1 MFDSVTIKPTVLV
14 IDDEAAERQLLQKNL
29 ENQGYYVITAENGQA
44 GLEIW
49 AEKMRAI
56 RIVITDLAMPLVDGF
71 EVLKTIR
78 AQEEL
83 YTCIMVLTSAG
94 DDEALRQGLRD
105 GADDFIGKPIV
116 PEELSL
122 RLQGALRMLRLQDQ
136 YDLVWGLAE
145 LAAER
150 GGETASHLQRTRK
163 YCYLLANDL
172 RLHQP
177 SLGLTEQLV
186 EDIANLSVLHDIGQN
201 GLPDGLLNKRGK
213 YTPKEYE
220 IIKDH
225 TIIGG
230 NILNKLYQRTG
241 SVFLLLGYEIA
252 MAHHEKWDGSGYPLR
267 LKGEEIPLAG
277 RIMAFADVYD
287 VLLAKRS
294 YKDPLSL
301 NHAEFYIRGEKGK
314 HFDPAVVESYERNRE
329 RFVEIHTSMQDVG
342 SLW

>member
-29 ENQGYYVITAENGQA
+29 ESQGYYVITAENGQA

-71 EVLKTIR
+71 EVIKTIR

-83 YTCIMVLTSAG
+83 YTSIMILKSAG
-94 DDEALRQGLRD
+94 DDEALRQGLRH
-105 GADDFIGKPIV
+105 GADDFVGKPIV

-122 RLQGALRMLRLQDQ
+122 RVQGALRMLRLQDQ

-150 GGETASHLQRTRK
+150 GGETAAHLQRTRK
-163 YCYLLANDL
+163 YCYLLADDL
-172 RLHQP
+172 RLHNP

-220 IIKDH
+220 IIK
-225 TIIGG
+225 
-230 NILNKLYQRTG
+230 
-241 SVFLLLGYEIA
+241 
-252 MAHHEKWDGSGYPLR
+252 
-267 LKGEEIPLAG
+267 
-277 RIMAFADVYD
+277 
-287 VLLAKRS
+287 
-294 YKDPLSL
+294 
-301 NHAEFYIRGEKGK
+301 
-314 HFDPAVVESYERNRE
+314 
-329 RFVEIHTSMQDVG
+329 
-342 SLW
+342 

>member
-1 MFDSVTIKPTVLV
+1 MFDSVTIKPTVL
-14 IDDEAAERQLLQKNL
+14 IIEADAAERNLLQNNL
-29 ENQGYYVITAENGQA
+29 EKRGCHVLAAENGPA

-56 RIVITDLAMPLVDGF
+56 RIVITGLGMPLANGF
-71 EVLKTIR
+71 EVIKTIR
-78 AQEEL
+78 AQEEFH
-83 YTCIMVLTSAG
+83 TCIILLATG
-94 DDEALRQGLRD
+94 RDDEALHKGLD
-105 GADDFIGKPIV
+105 LGADDFVGKPVV
-116 PEELSL
+116 PEVLFL

-136 YDLVWGLAE
+136 YTLVLGLAE

-150 GGETASHLQRTRK
+150 GGESAAHLQRTRK
-163 YCYLLANDL
+163 YCHLLADDL
-172 RLHQP
+172 RLHHP
-177 SLGLTEQLV
+177 SWGLTKQLV
-186 EDIANLSVLHDIGQN
+186 DDIANLSVLHDIGKN

-225 TIIGG
+225 TVLGG

-241 SVFLLLGYEIA
+241 SIFFLLGYEIA

-267 LKGEEIPLAG
+267 LKGEKIPLAG

-287 VLLAKRS
+287 VLLSRRP
-294 YKDPLSL
+294 YKDPLSI
-301 NHAEFYIRGEKGK
+301 NHAEFYIRGEKGR

-329 RFVEIHTSMQDVG
+329 RFAEIQKSIQEMDFV
-342 SLW
+342 